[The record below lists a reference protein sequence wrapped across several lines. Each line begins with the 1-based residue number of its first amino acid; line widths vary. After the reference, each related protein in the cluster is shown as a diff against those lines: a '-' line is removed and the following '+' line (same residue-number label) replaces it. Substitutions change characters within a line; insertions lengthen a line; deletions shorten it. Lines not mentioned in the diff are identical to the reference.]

1 MKPKVGVI
9 LAGCGVYDGSEVTES
24 VLTLLALEKAGAE
37 PVCMAPDKEQL
48 HVINHLTGEE
58 TGEKRNVLV
67 ESARIVRGNVE
78 DVAGA
83 SADDLDALVLP
94 GGFGAA
100 KNLSRFAVDGPDG
113 EVDPG
118 VRKLIEAV
126 HAARKPIGFICIT
139 PAIAA
144 QVLGGEGVEV
154 TIGTD
159 EATASAIESCGA
171 RHVDRA
177 VDEIHEDP
185 ERRVVSTPAFMLG
198 QRPSEVAPGIEK
210 LVRTVMGWIR

>member
-37 PVCMAPDKEQL
+37 PVCLAPDKEQL

-58 TGEKRNVLV
+58 TAEKRNVLV

-83 SADDLDALVLP
+83 YADDLDALVLP

-159 EATASAIESCGA
+159 EATASAIETCGA
-171 RHVDRA
+171 RHVNCT
-177 VDEIHEDP
+177 VEEIHEDP
-185 ERRVVSTPAFMLG
+185 ERRVVSTPAYMLG
-198 QRPSEVAPGIEK
+198 QCPSEVAPGIEK